1 MNFNTRIVLDLISLS
16 EPLKESINAL
26 IDNELLL
33 SNGIEDFT
41 EEYFIQKLT
50 LPIEEL
56 LIYFIKNELNGM
68 GLAIIKKYI
77 NLNDVEYDVLINRLT
92 EI

>member
-33 SNGIEDFT
+33 SNGLEDFT
-41 EEYFIQKLT
+41 EEHFIQKLT

-68 GLAIIKKYI
+68 GLSIIKKYI
-77 NLNDVEYDVLINRLT
+77 NLNDVEYDILINRLT